1 MELPSSPQIISG
13 SNCGV
18 APPTLFWCDKL
29 TNRMIKSSAVK
40 PPDRCAQIVKWR
52 QELAYEQQ
60 DKIRQWG
67 LQVSWLSFY
76 GAPKLMVRST
86 RT

>member
-1 MELPSSPQIISG
+1 MRK
-13 SNCGV
+13 
-18 APPTLFWCDKL
+18 KL
-29 TNRMIKSSAVK
+29 MDRMIKISAVK

-67 LQVSWLSFY
+67 LQVSY
-76 GAPKLMVRST
+76 YIQERCAN
-86 RT
+86 